1 MIPRALQGSRL
12 TNNVIDKVDITTND
26 NGKTK
31 QYIGMMTNSFKERYR
46 NVFSRLQVFKQ
57 YDNVKTL
64 QSLYYLE
71 EKFIIMTAYKETLLN
86 KTVIKINVA
95 YQALAA

>member
-12 TNNVIDKVDITTND
+12 TNNVIDKADITTND

-31 QYIGMMTNSFKERYR
+31 QYIGMTTNSFKERCR
-46 NVFSRLQVFKQ
+46 NVFPRTKILKRN
-57 YDNVKTL
+57 DVKAP

-71 EKFIIMTAYKETLLN
+71 EKFIIIKPYKETLLN